1 MKTALSIKGITFGL
15 TLIFWA
21 TSIPTYAATAVQPG
35 SVCSKQGM
43 TKIYQG
49 KKYSCKKSGNKLVWD
64 KGVAVSKPKSTSAR
78 EILLMYL
85 VEFLN
90 AAGLLEVNFS
100 GSRLIPSKKP
110 LLMQLAQS
118 LLTHASYKTVQ

>member
-64 KGVAVSKPKSTSAR
+64 KGVAVSKPKSTSNAGATASKNVELPAEGSKCTKIGEKIVSANR
-78 EILLMYL
+78 TMRCSWAGHANTTYL
-85 VEFLN
+85 
-90 AAGLLEVNFS
+90 
-100 GSRLIPSKKP
+100 
-110 LLMQLAQS
+110 
-118 LLTHASYKTVQ
+118 